1 MIKAIKLSA
10 RRVPITAPAIVP
22 ALSIAKIQK
31 NKKQKPTLC
40 QVAEIN
46 FAV

>member
-22 ALSIAKIQK
+22 ALSIAKIK
-31 NKKQKPTLC
+31 LKKKLC
-40 QVAEIN
+40 QIAEIN